1 MRCPQGRILSNSM
14 RSFTSSTA
22 SPNFNISVPFAPGW
36 SLTEHGVN
44 HAMAL
49 KEGAVRWRAGG
60 GDAAAALS
68 HLKVDMLDS
77 AHGQPIGTFSADE
90 CLAGR
95 EPNRGVE
102 LCTIVDTAASLRLL
116 HRTHGDVSFADRAGA
131 LPCAG
136 RNCVCQSLT
145 HCRRTLPCRA
155 HRPQRAARRSE
166 RGCLEPQLLVGHE

>member
-1 MRCPQGRILSNSM
+1 
-14 RSFTSSTA
+14 
-22 SPNFNISVPFAPGW
+22 
-36 SLTEHGVN
+36 
-44 HAMAL
+44 MAL

-68 HLKVDMLDS
+68 HLKVDMLDA

-102 LCTIVDTAASLRLL
+102 LCTIVDTAASLRFL
-116 HRTHGDVSFADRAGA
+116 HRTHGDVSFADKAGA

-136 RNCVCQSLT
+136 RNCVPEFDSLPAHAASSQSASSST
-145 HCRRTLPCRA
+145 R
-155 HRPQRAARRSE
+155 
-166 RGCLEPQLLVGHE
+166 CLAQ